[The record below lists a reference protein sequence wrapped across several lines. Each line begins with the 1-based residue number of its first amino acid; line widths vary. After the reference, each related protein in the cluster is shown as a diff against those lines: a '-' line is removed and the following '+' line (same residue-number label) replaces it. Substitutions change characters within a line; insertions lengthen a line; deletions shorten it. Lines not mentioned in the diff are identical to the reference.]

1 MTLSDP
7 LTTEDLDLLANLAGL
22 TVPAEDKP
30 LVTAGLQAQMA
41 LVSDLIE
48 PALDREVPGPANDP
62 RRYVDS

>member
-1 MTLSDP
+1 
-7 LTTEDLDLLANLAGL
+7 
-22 TVPAEDKP
+22 
-30 LVTAGLQAQMA
+30 MA